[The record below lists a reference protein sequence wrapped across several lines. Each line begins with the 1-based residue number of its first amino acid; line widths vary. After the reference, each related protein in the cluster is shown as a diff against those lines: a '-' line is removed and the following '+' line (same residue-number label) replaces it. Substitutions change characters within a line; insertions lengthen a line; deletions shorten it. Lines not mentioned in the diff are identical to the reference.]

1 VVACR
6 WYGTG
11 PTEGIHVPRPRIA
24 SLVALI
30 LSAALVASAADAGAI
45 TAVERA
51 RKDRREA
58 AATIAELRRL
68 LHRHASARRTA
79 ISLADVLQVRGGG
92 NLDAGR
98 WHAAQ
103 RVTARHDR
111 KAARSVRRVRQRVD
125 HRIDQLLTQR
135 DRLATWLDTVAIFQV
150 CPVDTYLALYD
161 DFGQMVRLPKVPV
174 HRHMGN
180 DITAPTGTPI
190 RAPFDGT
197 VTTSYGVLGGREIR
211 LTGARGYIYG
221 AHLSALGHLGWVKAG
236 TVIGYVGST
245 GDATAPH
252 LHLEWNPVGVGTVD
266 PHPLLS
272 LACSPV

>member
-1 VVACR
+1 M
-6 WYGTG
+6 T
-11 PTEGIHVPRPRIA
+11 RPRTAGIA
-24 SLVALI
+24 ALI

-58 AATIAELRRL
+58 AHTIAELRRL

-92 NLDAGR
+92 SLDAGR

-111 KAARSVRRVRQRVD
+111 RAHRAVRRVRQRV
-125 HRIDQLLTQR
+125 HRRIAQLLTQR
-135 DRLATWLDTVAIFQV
+135 DRLAGWLETAAVFQV
-150 CPVDTYLALYD
+150 CPVDRYIALYD

-180 DITAPTGTPI
+180 DITAPMGTPI
-190 RAPFDGT
+190 RAPFAGT
-197 VTTSYGVLGGREIR
+197 VTASYGLLGGREIR
-211 LTGARGYIYG
+211 LTGPRGYIYG
-221 AHLSALGHLGWVKAG
+221 AHLAALGRLGWVKAG
-236 TVIGYVGST
+236 TVIGYVGAT

-252 LHLEWNPVGVGTVD
+252 LHLEWHPGGGGAVD
-266 PHPLLS
+266 PHALLA
-272 LACSPV
+272 LACLPV